1 MVRQAEA
8 CRCSVPLPHLTSKLM
23 PADAHMPA
31 QPVAAPLRLELRTSF
46 HTAHGADTTRTNVLA
61 RLGSGLGE
69 AGLPPYYPHSVE
81 DVCAYLN
88 ALEPGPL
95 LADDLTL
102 EDAVDCLPPGPAP
115 ARAAAD
121 CALHDHWARQLGHPL
136 YRLWGLNPT
145 RAPRTSVT
153 LSLPGDLGA
162 FRERLRARRGWPVL
176 KLKLGSGD
184 VKKDEALVRL
194 AREETEA
201 RLGVDANGGWSLGE
215 AARLIP
221 RLAPL
226 NLLFVE
232 QPIADE
238 APEAWRALRQQLPPG
253 APPLIADESVQSARD
268 IVRLSGLA
276 DGVNVKL
283 AKAGGLR
290 PARQWI
296 AVARALGMKVLL
308 GCMIESRVAVTAAA
322 HLAPLADFA
331 DLDGHLNVANDPFD
345 GLEVERGAIRLPE
358 RPGLGVVQRERRR
371 S

>member
-1 MVRQAEA
+1 
-8 CRCSVPLPHLTSKLM
+8 M
-23 PADAHMPA
+23 PPNTAMPA
-31 QPVAAPLRLELRTSF
+31 QSIAIPLHLELRTPF
-46 HTAHGADTTRTNVLA
+46 RTAHGADAARTNVLA

-88 ALEPGPL
+88 ALKPEAL
-95 LADDLTL
+95 FADEASL
-102 EDAVDCLPPGPAP
+102 EDALDRLPPGPAP

-121 CALHDHWARQLGHPL
+121 CALHDRWGRQLGHPL
-136 YRLWGLNPT
+136 HALWGLNPA
-145 RAPRTSVT
+145 RAPRTSIT
-153 LSLPGDLGA
+153 LSLSDDLDA
-162 FRERLRARRGWPVL
+162 FRERLRALRDWPLL

-184 VKKDEALVRL
+184 VEEDETLVRL
-194 AREETEA
+194 AREETKA
-201 RLGVDANGGWSLGE
+201 RLSVDANGGWSLRE
-215 AARLIP
+215 AARLLP
-221 RLAPL
+221 RLATFD
-226 NLLFVE
+226 LLFVE
-232 QPIADE
+232 QPIAGETSDE
-238 APEAWRALRQQLPPG
+238 WRALRQQLPASE
-253 APPLIADESVQSARD
+253 APPLIADESVQSTRD
-268 IVRLSGLA
+268 VARLSGLA

-308 GCMIESRVAVTAAA
+308 GCMVETRLAVTAAA

-358 RPGLGVVQRERRR
+358 RPGLGVVRQGRSRR
-371 S
+371 